1 MTSVR
6 RALGFSV
13 IERFALIALNLISY
27 VIIARLL
34 TPHDIGLYSVS
45 AALVGILQVLR
56 EFGIGNYLIQTP
68 TLTQERMDSAL
79 GVSLGLG
86 LLALALTW
94 IASPWAATFYG
105 DPNVSMVL
113 RIAALNFL
121 LLPLCSITQSL
132 LRRALRFDRLLHSSL
147 IGGVAGFAV
156 TLGLAFGGVG
166 PASLA
171 WGSVATNLTIAI
183 ICWMGLAVAQRP
195 CSVRLS
201 AWREIL
207 NFGRSSTA
215 AAVATTVAVDI
226 NDLVIGR
233 LLGLAPVALL
243 SRAMGLMNMWQ
254 RDLMQAARNVALP
267 AFAKAHREEQ
277 PLEPIFLHGYAAV
290 LACSLPYYGFIGL
303 FPLESLRL
311 LAGPQWDAALPMVGV
326 FALAGAFLSINTLI
340 PTLLIAAGRVE
351 LAATADIIYAVSRV
365 LVVIAAALL
374 SRDLMVVSIAFL
386 FAYAL
391 SPLVFL
397 YFKHRCVPIDLRNM
411 ADVTLR
417 SLAVTALSLLPAF
430 AMTLAW
436 GWGRQQP
443 MPTGLFLATAAVVP
457 PLWLLALQWLRHP
470 VSRDPVY
477 LRSVGALQRLI
488 KRAPRTP

>member
-6 RALGFSV
+6 RALGLSV

-34 TPHDIGLYSVS
+34 TPHEIGLYSVA

-56 EFGIGNYLIQTP
+56 EFGIGNYLIQTKD
-68 TLTQERMDSAL
+68 LTQERLDSAL

-86 LLALALTW
+86 LMAFIASW
-94 IASPWAATFYG
+94 VASPWAADFYG
-105 DPNVSMVL
+105 DAEVSNVL
-113 RIAALNFL
+113 RVAALNFL
-121 LLPLCSITQSL
+121 LLPLCSIGQSL
-132 LRRALRFDRLLHSSL
+132 LRRALRFDSLLHSSVA
-147 IGGVAGFAV
+147 GGVFGFIA
-156 TLGLAFGGVG
+156 TLGLAFHGTG

-171 WGSVATNLTIAI
+171 WGSVATNLVIAA
-183 ICWMGLAVAQRP
+183 ICWNGLPADQRP
-195 CSVRLS
+195 HRPRWRH
-201 AWREIL
+201 WREL
-207 NFGRSSTA
+207 MHFGRSGTA
-215 AAVATTVAVDI
+215 AAVVTTVAVDI

-267 AFAKAHREEQ
+267 AFAKAHREGQ
-277 PLEPIFLHGYAAV
+277 PLEPLFLHSYAAV
-290 LACSLPYYGFIGL
+290 LACSLPYYGFVGL

-326 FALAGAFLSINTLI
+326 FAVAGAFLSVNTLI

-351 LAATADIIYAVSRV
+351 LAAAADIIYAGMRV
-365 LVVIAAALL
+365 LVVVATALL
-374 SRDLMVVSIAFL
+374 SRDLMYVSIAFL
-386 FAYAL
+386 AAYAV

-397 YFKHRCVPIDLRNM
+397 YYKHRCVPIDLRGM
-411 ADVTLR
+411 REVTLR
-417 SLAVTALSLLPAF
+417 TLAVTATCLVPAL
-430 AMTLAW
+430 AVSLAW

-443 MPTGLFLATAAVVP
+443 MPLALFLGTAAAVP
-457 PLWLLALQWLRHP
+457 PLWLLALRWWGHP
-470 VSRDPVY
+470 VASDPVY
-477 LRSVGALQRLI
+477 LRAVAALRTLLRRVRRLS
-488 KRAPRTP
+488 

>member
-6 RALGFSV
+6 RALGLSV

-34 TPHDIGLYSVS
+34 TPHDIGLYSVA

-56 EFGIGNYLIQTP
+56 EFGIGNYLIQVKD
-68 TLTQERMDSAL
+68 LTRDRLDSAH

-86 LLALALTW
+86 LVALAVTW
-94 IASPWAATFYG
+94 IGSSWAADFYG
-105 DPNVSMVL
+105 DAHVSTVL

-132 LRRALRFDRLLHSSL
+132 LRRALKFDRLLHSSV
-147 IGGVAGFAV
+147 IGGLTGFAV
-156 TLGLAFGGVG
+156 TLGLAFTGGG

-183 ICWMGLAVAQRP
+183 MCWLGLPADQRP
-195 CSVRLS
+195 HGVRLS

-207 NFGRSSTA
+207 HFGRSSTA
-215 AAVATTVAVDI
+215 AAVVTTVAVDI

-267 AFAKAHREEQ
+267 AFAKAHREGQ
-277 PLEPIFLHGYAAV
+277 PLEPLFLQSYAAV

-311 LAGPQWDAALPMVGV
+311 LAGPQWDAALPMVSV
-326 FALAGAFLSINTLI
+326 FALAGAFLAVNTLI
-340 PTLLIAAGRVE
+340 PTLLIATGRVE
-351 LAATADIIYAVSRV
+351 LAATADILYAASRV
-365 LVVIAAALL
+365 LVVVAAAML
-374 SRDLMVVSIAFL
+374 SRDLMIVSLAFL
-386 FAYAL
+386 AAYAV
-391 SPLVFL
+391 SPLIFL
-397 YFKHRCVPIDLRNM
+397 HFKHRCVPIDWSGM
-411 ADVTLR
+411 TDVTVR
-417 SLAVTALSLLPAF
+417 SLAVTVLCLLPAI
-430 AMTLAW
+430 AMSLAW

-443 MPTGLFLATAAVVP
+443 MPMGLFLGTAAVVP
-457 PLWLLALQWLRHP
+457 PLWLLALRWLRHP

-477 LRSVGALQRLI
+477 LRAVGAVTGLL
-488 KRAPRTP
+488 KRGRPGA